1 VNPITSPVATDG
13 AFTLRNVPDG
23 DYNVYARP
31 LMSPPAP
38 AASAALPA
46 TLAQTYVKS
55 LRIGA
60 EDLLARGLRVAGQTG
75 ETIEIA
81 LSAGAGI
88 VEGNIVSEAAP
99 RSGVLVVLL
108 PEGADNYRFEPRSV
122 MADQS
127 GRFRLEGVTPGNY
140 RIVALPPSDRN
151 IWLNADT
158 MRHGVNPENAIS
170 VPASATVT
178 VEVPFAPTRR

>member
-1 VNPITSPVATDG
+1 
-13 AFTLRNVPDG
+13 
-23 DYNVYARP
+23 
-31 LMSPPAP
+31 
-38 AASAALPA
+38 
-46 TLAQTYVKS
+46 
-55 LRIGA
+55 
-60 EDLLARGLRVAGQTG
+60 
-75 ETIEIA
+75 
-81 LSAGAGI
+81 
-88 VEGNIVSEAAP
+88 
-99 RSGVLVVLL
+99 
-108 PEGADNYRFEPRSV
+108 